1 MPIFPRDK
9 YIEQTLRFKDEG
21 LIKVITGIRRC
32 GKSTLLYLVSE
43 KLHAE
48 GIPRERIA
56 SLSLES
62 FHEET
67 PRDAR
72 SLYNYFQQRASSHR
86 SSDRLYIFID
96 EVQIIEGWEEAV
108 NAMRVDLN
116 CDIYVSG
123 SNAFL
128 LSSEL
133 ATYLSGRYVEI
144 KMLPLTFREYLEF
157 KIPEYKVGTS
167 TGIHSIGWVVTDS
180 QNRVVS
186 IDQLFNEYRQYGG
199 LPYLA
204 TKEFRADEHRN
215 YMDSLYQSV
224 ITRDILNR
232 ERMRLRRKLTN
243 PDLLRRLLLFLADNI
258 GNNNSFNS
266 INNTL
271 KAEKLNVANATI
283 EAYISALED
292 AYVFYAVPR
301 YDIKGKDYLKT
312 LGKYYMV
319 DPGIRNFLLG
329 YRNLDPGRVLE
340 NIIYLQ
346 LLYNGFEVATG
357 VRGGVEIDFVASK
370 PGNRIY
376 LQVAESIDSPATL
389 IRELEPF
396 KRIKDAYPRYL
407 IIGSGNLPTDIDG
420 VRVIKATDFLLGLV
434 DDSYLK

>member
-1 MPIFPRDK
+1 MQIIPRDK
-9 YIEQTLRFKDEG
+9 YIEQALRFKDEG
-21 LIKVITGIRRC
+21 LVKVITGIRRC

-43 KLHAE
+43 KLIAE
-48 GIPRERIA
+48 GVPRERIA
-56 SLSLES
+56 SLNLES

-72 SLYNYFQQRASSHR
+72 SLYNYFTQRA

-144 KMLPLTFREYLEF
+144 KMLPLTFGEYLEF
-157 KIPEYKVGTS
+157 KIPEFKVGTD
-167 TGIHSIGWVVTDS
+167 TGTHSFAWAVTDGE
-180 QNRVVS
+180 NRVVS
-186 IDQLFNEYRQYGG
+186 IGQLFNAYRQYGG
-199 LPYLA
+199 MPYLA
-204 TKEFRADEHRN
+204 TKEFSRDEHRD

-232 ERMRLRRKLTN
+232 ERIRSRRRLTN
-243 PDLLRRLLLFLADNI
+243 PDLLKRLLLFLADNI
-258 GNNNSFNS
+258 GNNNSFNN
-266 INNTL
+266 IANTL
-271 KAEKLNVANATI
+271 RAEKLNMANATA

-292 AYVFYAVPR
+292 AYVFYSVPR

-312 LGKYYMV
+312 LGKHYMV
-319 DPGIRNFLLG
+319 DPGIRNYLLG
-329 YRNLDPGRVLE
+329 YRNLDQGRALE
-340 NIIYLQ
+340 NIVYLQ

-357 VRGGVEIDFVASK
+357 VSGGSEIDFVAVK
-370 PGNRIY
+370 PERRIY
-376 LQVAESIDSPATL
+376 LQVADSIDDPTTL
-389 IRELEPF
+389 KRELEPL
-396 KRIKDAYPRYL
+396 KRIRDAYNRYL
-407 IIGSGNLPTDIDG
+407 IVGSGNPQTDIEG
-420 VRVIKATDFLLGLV
+420 VRVINATDFLLGLV
-434 DDSYLK
+434 EDSYLK

>member
-1 MPIFPRDK
+1 MQIFPRDK
-9 YIEQTLRFKDEG
+9 YVEQALRFKDEE

-32 GKSTLLYLVSE
+32 GKSTLLHLVSE

-48 GIPRERIA
+48 GVPRENIV
-56 SLSLES
+56 SLNLES
-62 FHEET
+62 FHEDT

-72 SLYNYFQQRASSHR
+72 SLYYYFKQRAG
-86 SSDRLYIFID
+86 SDCLYIFID

-157 KIPEYKVGTS
+157 KIPEFKTGTATS
-167 TGIHSIGWVVTDS
+167 THGVGWVITDS
-180 QNRVVS
+180 GNRVVG
-186 IDQLFNEYRQYGG
+186 IDQLFSEYRQYGG
-199 LPYLA
+199 MPYLA
-204 TKEFRADEHRN
+204 TKEFSVDEHRD

-232 ERMRLRRKLTN
+232 ERMRSRRKLTN

-266 INNTL
+266 IANTL
-271 KAEKLNVANATI
+271 KAEKLNVANATV
-283 EAYISALED
+283 EAYVSALED
-292 AYVFYAVPR
+292 AYVFYAVSR

-312 LGKYYMV
+312 LGKHYMV
-319 DPGIRNFLLG
+319 DPGIRNYLLG
-329 YRNLDPGRVLE
+329 YRNLDQGRVLE
-340 NIIYLQ
+340 NIVYLQ

-357 VRGGVEIDFVASK
+357 VSGGVEVDFIAVK
-370 PGNRIY
+370 PGRRIY
-376 LQVAESIDSPATL
+376 LQVADSIDDPATVR
-389 IRELEPF
+389 RELEPF
-396 KRIKDAYPRYL
+396 RRIRDAYHRYL
-407 IIGSGNLPTDIDG
+407 IVGTGSHPTDIEG
-420 VRVIKATDFLLGLV
+420 VRIIKATDFLLGLV
-434 DDSYLK
+434 EDSFLK